1 MNIKIKIFILNII
14 ALVLIISTPIVSA
27 YVASSSSFT
36 LEKDSI
42 NFSGTENSSST
53 LYRMSDTIGEVATG
67 ESTGTTFNL
76 HAGYRAMED
85 GAPVATYITL
95 SSPGDIAL
103 SSIGQADGGSSE
115 GSATWNVVTN
125 NTNGYRLSIEA
136 STDPALQSSSSSFA
150 DYTPAG
156 IVPDYT
162 WAVSATSSEFGFT
175 PEGDDVVARF
185 LDDGSACNTGS
196 GNTTSSCWDA
206 FDTTDIT
213 IAEGAAANNPSGA
226 DTLVRVKAEIGTDLT
241 QTDGSYSSTLTVTAI
256 TL

>member
-1 MNIKIKIFILNII
+1 MNIKVKILILNVI
-14 ALVLIISTPIVSA
+14 ALTLVVSTPIVSA

-53 LYRMSDTIGEVATG
+53 LYRMSDTVGEVATG
-67 ESTGTTFNL
+67 GSVGTSFNL
-76 HAGYRAMED
+76 NAGYRAME
-85 GAPVATYITL
+85 ASTYITL

-103 SSIGQADGGSSE
+103 SSINQADRGLSE

-125 NTNGYRLSIEA
+125 NTNGYRLSIKA

-150 DYTPAG
+150 DYTPTG
-156 IVPDYT
+156 VVPDYT
-162 WAVSATSSEFGFT
+162 WSVGATSSEFGFT
-175 PEGDDVVARF
+175 PEGNDVVSRF
-185 LDDGSACNTGS
+185 LNDGLSICNTGS
-196 GNTTSSCWDA
+196 GNTTSTCWDA

-213 IAEGAAANNPSGA
+213 IAESSAANNPSGA
-226 DTLVRVKAEIGTDLT
+226 NTLVRVKAEIGSSAT
-241 QTDGSYSSTLTVTAI
+241 QTEGSYSSTLTVTAI

>member
-1 MNIKIKIFILNII
+1 MNIRIKIFILNII

-85 GAPVATYITL
+85 RGTYITL
-95 SSPGDIAL
+95 SAPSDIAL
-103 SSIGQADGGSSE
+103 SSIGQAAGGSSE

-125 NTNGYRLSIEA
+125 NANGYRLSIEA

-162 WAVSATSSEFGFT
+162 WAVDTTASEFGFT

-213 IAEGAAANNPSGA
+213 IAEGAAANNPGGA
-226 DTLVRVKAEIGTDLT
+226 DTLVRVKAEIGSGVT